1 MEVRF
6 WGVRGSIAVSGAAYA
21 RAGGN
26 TSCVEVRAGG
36 ERLVLD
42 GGTGLRALGDTLGG
56 PVRATVLFSHVH
68 WDHIQGVPFFGP
80 AFHPASE
87 LLLVGAT
94 RDGVDLRDALARQ
107 MRAPSFP
114 VDLSALRARVTYRPA
129 VAHEPFEVGPFRV
142 TATDLSHPN
151 GVLAWRVEAE
161 GRAVVYATDT
171 EHGGTIDPRLVAL
184 AEGADLLVHDAQY
197 TDEEYAS
204 RRGWGHST
212 WGEAV
217 EVARRAQVGRLAL
230 FHHDPR
236 RDDDTLA
243 IIEDRARALL
253 RGAFAA
259 REGQAVVLGP
269 SVAARPVA
277 AAS

>member
-36 ERLVLD
+36 ERLILD
-42 GGTGLRALGDTLGG
+42 GGTGLRALGDTLVDKEG
-56 PVRATVLFSHVH
+56 RTQAIRTTLLFSHVH

-80 AFHPASE
+80 AFHPGSE

-94 RDGVDLRDALARQ
+94 RDGVDLRGALARQ
-107 MRAPSFP
+107 MRAPNFP
-114 VDLSALRARVTYRPA
+114 VDLDALRARVTYRA
-129 VAHEPFEVGPFRV
+129 AATGEPFEVGPFRV

-171 EHGGTIDPRLVAL
+171 EHGGAIDPRLVAL
-184 AEGADLLVHDAQY
+184 ARGADLLVHDAQY
-197 TDEEYAS
+197 TDEEYAT

-212 WGEAV
+212 WREAV
-217 EVARRAQVGRLAL
+217 EVARRAEVARLAL

-243 IIEDRARALL
+243 IVEDRARACLP
-253 RGAFAA
+253 GAFAA
-259 REGQAVVLGP
+259 REGQAALL
-269 SVAARPVA
+269 
-277 AAS
+277 